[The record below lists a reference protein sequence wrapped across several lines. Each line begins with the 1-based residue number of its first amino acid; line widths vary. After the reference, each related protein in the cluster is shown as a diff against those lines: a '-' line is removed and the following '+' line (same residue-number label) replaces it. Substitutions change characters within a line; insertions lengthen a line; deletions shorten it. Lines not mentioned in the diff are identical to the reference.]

1 MATALELANRA
12 LRVLGEPKITGF
24 DDTGSKAA
32 LIVDLFFTTFRKHL
46 SEDDWYWAR
55 ERAELTEDEAIT
67 NLTELEYAYD
77 LPSDLLIPRAL
88 FDEDDNL
95 ISYRIEGDHLF
106 TDTPS
111 TSSPK
116 MLYTVDCLEG
126 DGTDVLT
133 LTTGYGD
140 RIPDY
145 WAESFAYTLAA
156 DLAFPITRDAELS
169 QRIRSEGLFLAN
181 KRARELNAM
190 STPGYGEITEDW
202 GGHVVAER
210 RHPLREY

>member
-46 SEDDWYWAR
+46 TEADWYWAR
-55 ERAELTEDEAIT
+55 AREELTVDAVVE
-67 NLTELEYAYD
+67 NLTELDYAYD
-77 LPSDLLIPRAL
+77 LPTDMLIPIQL
-88 FDEDDNL
+88 YDENDTPL
-95 ISYRIEGDHLF
+95 SFRIEGDHLF

-116 MLYTVDCLEG
+116 LLYTVDCLEG
-126 DGTDVLT
+126 DATDVAT
-133 LTTGYGD
+133 LTSGYGD

-169 QRIRSEGLFLAN
+169 QRIRSEGLYLAN

-202 GGHVVAER
+202 AGYVVAER
-210 RHPLREY
+210 RHPLRE